1 MSTLKLLSQ
10 KLKAKTEGKSVSELV
25 GYLFDRAIRMGLAK
39 IYLRNCSKVG
49 NLVSVNKKPLIQN
62 KGYLELGDEVRVW
75 SNINQSKLFVEKGGK
90 LIVGNNSRINGAH
103 ISASTEVRI
112 GNNVRI
118 APYVII
124 IDDDYHDVQDH
135 FGAEGKRSP
144 IVIEDNVWIA
154 MDAKILKG
162 VRIGKGSVI
171 ATSAVVTRDVPP
183 FSVVAGIPAKVIKQV
198 QPY

>member
-1 MSTLKLLSQ
+1 MSSLIQ
-10 KLKAKTEGKSVSELV
+10 KLKSKTGGKSPLEIV
-25 GYLFDRAIRMGLAK
+25 GFIWDRGIRMFLGK

-49 NLVSVNKKPLIQN
+49 SLVSVNQKPLIVN
-62 KGYLELGDEVRVW
+62 RGYLELGDEVRIW
-75 SNINQSKLFVEKGGK
+75 SNINKSKLFVEKGGK
-90 LIVGNNSRINGAH
+90 LIIGKNSRINGAH

-112 GNNVRI
+112 GDNVRI

-124 IDDDYHDVQDH
+124 IDDDYHDTQDH
-135 FGAEGKRSP
+135 FGAEGKKSP

-162 VRIGKGSVI
+162 VKIGKGSVI
-171 ATSAVVTRDVPP
+171 ATSAVVTKDVPP

>member
-1 MSTLKLLSQ
+1 MSLLQ
-10 KLKAKTEGKSVSELV
+10 KLKEKTGGKSPLQVLSF
-25 GYLFDRAIRMGLAK
+25 LFDRGIRLFLAK

-49 NLVSVNKKPLIQN
+49 SLVSVNKKPLIVN
-62 KGYLELGDEVRVW
+62 RGYLELGDEVRVW
-75 SNINQSKLFVEKGGK
+75 SSVNQSKLFVEEGAK
-90 LIVGNNSRINGAH
+90 LIVGRNSRINGAH

-112 GNNVRI
+112 GENVRI

-135 FGAEGKRSP
+135 FGAQGKKSP

-154 MDAKILKG
+154 MSAKILKG
-162 VRIGKGSVI
+162 VTVGKGSVI
-171 ATSAVVTRDVPP
+171 ATSAVVTKDVPP
-183 FSVVAGIPAKVIKQV
+183 FSIVAGVPAKVIKQI